1 MNALQKLKA
10 YGELISNFFRKPVTV
25 KESFGFMAPN
35 FRWLPRRDADK
46 CTGCGACNER
56 CSSGATSLTDTNDDR
71 LVSIDGLRCIFCGR
85 CADVCPE
92 QALDLIIEPETRKE
106 LMEKDPTSMVSLS
119 RGSEEPRPT
128 TDTTLKLQRCITC
141 GEVMPVTE
149 KYLLV
154 VKERTL
160 KNLQP
165 ETAAIIEKD
174 MEKYLKSCVP
184 CRRKHSLEWDTHP
197 RKFI

>member
-1 MNALQKLKA
+1 MNVISKLKA

-25 KESFGFMAPN
+25 KEGYGFTADI

-56 CSSGATSLTDTNDDR
+56 CSSGATSLTDSGTER

-92 QALDLIIEPETRKE
+92 RALDLVIDPENRKKM
-106 LMEKDPTSMVSLS
+106 MEKDPTAMVSLS
-119 RGSEEPRPT
+119 QGSEEKKPT
-128 TDTTLKLQRCITC
+128 TDTTLKLQRCTIC
-141 GEVMPVTE
+141 GEIMPCTE
-149 KYLLV
+149 IYLEV
-154 VKERTL
+154 VRERVL
-160 KNLQP
+160 RNLQP
-165 ETAAIIEKD
+165 DTAAIIDKD
-174 MEKYLKSCVP
+174 MEKYLRACIS
-184 CRRKHSLEWDTHP
+184 CRRKYSLEWDTHP